1 MEVAIEAFVA
11 QLNIKLFDDI
21 LHDKELPIL
30 DRLLESFLD
39 MPEHQILQLGVLRE
53 NPLEPIQVAL
63 LHAVDQRASPC
74 HKLHEGRLVVLLHPL
89 DLVPKT
95 PPNVQNKSQY
105 RSRWMIYCCSISK
118 PEEICKILLTSGS

>member
-63 LHAVDQRASPC
+63 LHAIDQ
-74 HKLHEGRLVVLLHPL
+74 
-89 DLVPKT
+89 
-95 PPNVQNKSQY
+95 
-105 RSRWMIYCCSISK
+105 
-118 PEEICKILLTSGS
+118 